1 MHSFEM
7 IHTTGAPAALGPYSQ
22 AVRAAGLLFV
32 SGQIGLDPQT
42 GELID
47 DAIRPQTIRVMENL
61 KAVLTGSHLDFS
73 NVVRADI
80 FITSMKDFPLVNEI
94 YASYFPGEYKCAR
107 QTIEVSALPRG
118 AKVEIS
124 LIAAE
129 KTQ

>member
-7 IHTTGAPAALGPYSQ
+7 IHSAGAPAALGPYSQ

-32 SGQIGLDPQT
+32 SGQLGLDPQT
-42 GELID
+42 GELVSD
-47 DAIRPQTIRVMENL
+47 EIRQQTIRVMDNL
-61 KAVLTGSHLDFS
+61 KAVLAAANLDFS

-94 YASYFPGEYKCAR
+94 YASYFPGEYRCAR
-107 QTIEVSALPRG
+107 QTVEVSALPRG

-129 KTQ
+129 KA